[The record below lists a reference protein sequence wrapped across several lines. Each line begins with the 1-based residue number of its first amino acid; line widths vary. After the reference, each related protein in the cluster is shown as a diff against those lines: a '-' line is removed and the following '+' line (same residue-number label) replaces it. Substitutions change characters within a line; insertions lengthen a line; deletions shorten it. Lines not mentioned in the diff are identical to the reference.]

1 MKIKEGYTLRE
12 IAGSSVVVP
21 LGDTQVSFKGIM
33 TLNGVGAFVWKI
45 LENGAN
51 REEIIEK
58 VLAEYDVDEETAS
71 ADIDRYLMKLRAE
84 KIIED

>member
-45 LENGAN
+45 LENGAD